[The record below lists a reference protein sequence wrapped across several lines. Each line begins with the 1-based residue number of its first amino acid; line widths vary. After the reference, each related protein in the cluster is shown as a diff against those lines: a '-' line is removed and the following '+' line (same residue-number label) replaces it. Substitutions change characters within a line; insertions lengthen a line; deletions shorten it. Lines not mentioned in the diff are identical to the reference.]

1 MGSLWVGVQRL
12 ISAHVPNA
20 RPYMYMCMLTCRLY
34 HRSCP
39 LVGHTASNRTNGP
52 TPDPTHAAC
61 IGSMGSTSEAA
72 GQSMHRPTD
81 RSINAIVRGLS
92 AVDRIMRAAASSTD
106 PSHR

>member
-39 LVGHTASNRTNGP
+39 LVGHTCLQPNQRPNARPHPRSL
-52 TPDPTHAAC
+52 
-61 IGSMGSTSEAA
+61 
-72 GQSMHRPTD
+72 HRID
-81 RSINAIVRGLS
+81 GI
-92 AVDRIMRAAASSTD
+92 D
-106 PSHR
+106 